1 MLGKL
6 FSSIITAMFCGIPT
20 WLYLLARWL
29 LEPQGFLAEFLVL
42 GLGLYVLGAA
52 QFFLFIFWIVLLLAI
67 WNSAHTSRFSRR

>member
-6 FSSIITAMFCGIPT
+6 FSFTIVTMFCGIPT

-42 GLGLYVLGAA
+42 GLGLYVLGSI
-52 QFFLFIFWIVLLLAI
+52 QLVLFFVWIVLLSAI
-67 WNSAHTSRFSRR
+67 WNRTGTFRLSRH